1 MTLLRADVA
10 FVLWLVGGSWCIQI
24 NIDIKIKFKR
34 FNGNIDVLCH
44 PPPPSKWKI
53 PTKLYDFEP
62 FPHEYSIGMFYE
74 SESQSIYVLTTSDK
88 KETHIIASI
97 NYGFNM
103 HLRVNFDN
111 FSSQYYHGLRI
122 TMVFFPFHHMFP
134 ESRVDN
140 LH

>member
-1 MTLLRADVA
+1 
-10 FVLWLVGGSWCIQI
+10 
-24 NIDIKIKFKR
+24 
-34 FNGNIDVLCH
+34 
-44 PPPPSKWKI
+44 
-53 PTKLYDFEP
+53 
-62 FPHEYSIGMFYE
+62 MFYE
-74 SESQSIYVLTTSDK
+74 SESQTIYVLTTFDK